1 LPCSSRPP
9 QTSRRRPEGH
19 DGGSETE
26 SLPPPIDLG
35 AAVGGDGAGE
45 VVEHGHEPSRNPRSG
60 SSDIDDLIERGG
72 HVLLPRRNREQ
83 ETYMP
88 IITSDLADGE
98 VAIGEIAEQAA
109 DRVDRVPAGSRVVD
123 RRRLR
128 AQSDV
133 DE

>member
-1 LPCSSRPP
+1 
-9 QTSRRRPEGH
+9 
-19 DGGSETE
+19 
-26 SLPPPIDLG
+26 
-35 AAVGGDGAGE
+35 
-45 VVEHGHEPSRNPRSG
+45 
-60 SSDIDDLIERGG
+60 
-72 HVLLPRRNREQ
+72 
-83 ETYMP
+83 MP